1 MSQFPVKSVI
11 GLTGGIACGKSTAL
25 KFFMESGIGTI
36 STDDIVARLYRE
48 NEELIDAVS
57 SRWNSRDIF
66 EDGKIAK
73 SKVAQIIFNSKAER
87 EWLESIIHPIVRK
100 EWTDI
105 VSKSDKKTHVVEIP
119 LLFEK
124 ELQADFRWVIAVYA
138 SLEVR
143 QVRLEQRGLT
153 KEEAC
158 LRINNQLP
166 LEEKVRHAD
175 FVFLANS
182 SESFLKRQVHN
193 FVKNCF

>member
-1 MSQFPVKSVI
+1 MPNKVEIPDIKQYFINLQNSIILELENFTESKFLRDKWERSK
-11 GLTGGIACGKSTAL
+11 GGGGITS
-25 KFFMESGIGTI
+25 
-36 STDDIVARLYRE
+36 
-48 NEELIDAVS
+48 
-57 SRWNSRDIF
+57 IF

-73 SKVAQIIFNSKAER
+73 SKIAQIIFNSKAER

-105 VSKSDKKTHVVEIP
+105 VSKSDKKTQVVEIP
-119 LLFEK
+119 LLYEK
-124 ELQADFRWVIAVYA
+124 EMQADFQWVIAVYA
-138 SLEVR
+138 SIEVR

-158 LRINNQLP
+158 LRIKNQLP

-193 FVKNCF
+193 FVKNFF